1 MTLSSSTSRNDYIGN
16 GVTDTYPYTFKIFT
30 EQDLLVTVR
39 DTSGVETTLSY
50 PTDYAVTGTRSPS
63 GGDVILVAGF
73 LASGYAITIRRV
85 RTATQTTD
93 IRNQGAFFP
102 EIHEDAFDHQVML
115 IQQQEDDLARAI
127 KLPET
132 EAGTPGGT
140 TLPAADQRASKLL
153 GFDGSGNPTALSV
166 IPTGSISASAF
177 GLSLVDD
184 ANATEART
192 TLGFSGSG
200 ATVGTA
206 DIDTAAVTA
215 IKLAI
220 NSVEEAKIAA
230 GAVITTKIDDG
241 AVTTV
246 KIDNSAVTTVKIND
260 SAVTTGDADRTL
272 TISGNTTLGGGSHSG
287 TNTGDQT
294 IQLTGDVTGSGT
306 GSFAATIA
314 NNAVTF
320 AKMQAVSANVLLG
333 NDATGT
339 AVEEI
344 TCTPFA
350 RTVLDDTDAATAR
363 TTLGVDA
370 AGTDNS
376 TPVTLAGSLDYITLS
391 GQQITRNAIDL
402 ATDTTG
408 LLDAA
413 NIGAGSVSNTE
424 FGYLDGVTSA
434 IQTQFGA
441 KAASGAN
448 TDITSVFLNN
458 TGLKVK
464 DTNASHGLSI
474 VPGSDLTADHTLTLT
489 TGDADRTLTLS
500 GNATLS
506 GGTHSGTNTGDQ
518 SLFSTIAVS
527 GQSDV
532 VADTTGDTL
541 TLVAGSNITITTN
554 ATTDSITIAS
564 NSVSTDAIWDA
575 KGDLAVG
582 TGANTAQKLTVGTN
596 GHLLYADSSQTTG

>member
-260 SAVTTGDADRTL
+260 SAVTTAKINDGSVTAAKIAAGAVADSNRTPSDGWIPVTDTL
-272 TISGNTTLGGGSHSG
+272 TYASSTTFTVSGDKRSVFRFGSRIKLTQTTDKYFYVKNASYSTSTTVTVTAGSDYSLANAAITSPYISYEDGPYGFPVYFNYSPTESGWSSLSTNTCWFKVSTGGMVTYKINVSG
-287 TNTGDQT
+287 TSDTTGASLSFPIKIESSSIT
-294 IQLTGDVTGSGT
+294 NFHVT
-306 GSFAATIA
+306 
-314 NNAVTF
+314 
-320 AKMQAVSANVLLG
+320 
-333 NDATGT
+333 
-339 AVEEI
+339 
-344 TCTPFA
+344 
-350 RTVLDDTDAATAR
+350 
-363 TTLGVDA
+363 
-370 AGTDNS
+370 GTDNS
-376 TPVTLAGSLDYITLS
+376 VIQTSPSLASVNGLSSGSLDFSKTLAG
-391 GQQITRNAIDL
+391 G
-402 ATDTTG
+402 ATSWT
-408 LLDAA
+408 
-413 NIGAGSVSNTE
+413 
-424 FGYLDGVTSA
+424 
-434 IQTQFGA
+434 
-441 KAASGAN
+441 ASGTKA
-448 TDITSVFLNN
+448 
-458 TGLKVK
+458 
-464 DTNASHGLSI
+464 I
-474 VPGSDLTADHTLTLT
+474 VGVLFYPGVL
-489 TGDADRTLTLS
+489 G
-500 GNATLS
+500 
-506 GGTHSGTNTGDQ
+506 
-518 SLFSTIAVS
+518 
-527 GQSDV
+527 
-532 VADTTGDTL
+532 
-541 TLVAGSNITITTN
+541 
-554 ATTDSITIAS
+554 
-564 NSVSTDAIWDA
+564 
-575 KGDLAVG
+575 
-582 TGANTAQKLTVGTN
+582 
-596 GHLLYADSSQTTG
+596 